1 MQEINSLSCRQ
12 RFEKLEI
19 LNIPS
24 LYIYSLMLF
33 VVDNLHNFQTNS
45 SVRDINTRYNNQ
57 LHVPSVTLS
66 AIQMYYLLCC

>member
-1 MQEINSLSCRQ
+1 MQEINSISCRQ
-12 RFEKLEI
+12 RFEKFDI

-33 VVDNLHNFQTNS
+33 AVDNLHYFQTNS
-45 SVRDINTRYNNQ
+45 SVHNINTRYNNQ

-66 AIQMYYLLCC
+66 VIQMHYLL